1 MPSHIRALVV
11 TPNTYRQCASYTSM
25 IFIGLQVVLFL
36 FNYAADLSLGW
47 ARREER
53 KRGERHVV
61 VQNERERE
69 REERNAARE
78 KERERERERAR
89 ATDRWTDRQRGK
101 PKRGKWGG
109 GRVGVHCLV
118 HAAWESCG
126 DVVWASMRSW

>member
-1 MPSHIRALVV
+1 
-11 TPNTYRQCASYTSM
+11 M

-69 REERNAARE
+69 RRE
-78 KERERERERAR
+78 KCSARKRERKRERAR
-89 ATDRWTDRQRGK
+89 ARDRQMDRQTERETE
-101 PKRGKWGG
+101 KREMGRRPGG
-109 GRVGVHCLV
+109 GALPGACCMGVMRRRGVGVNEVMVTGARWCV
-118 HAAWESCG
+118 TRDERAC
-126 DVVWASMRSW
+126 V